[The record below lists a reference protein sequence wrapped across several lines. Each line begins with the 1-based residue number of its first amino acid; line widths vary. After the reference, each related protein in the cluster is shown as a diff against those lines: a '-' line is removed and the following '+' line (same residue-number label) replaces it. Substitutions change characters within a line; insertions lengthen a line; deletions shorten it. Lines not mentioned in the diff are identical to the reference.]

1 MEKWEGKIAVVTGA
15 SSGIGEAIVRDL
27 AKHGL
32 TVIGLARRSEKVE
45 EISREFAKGKVS
57 AIKCDVS
64 ELASI
69 KSAFKEIEQKFSH
82 IHVLI
87 NNAGISM
94 YQKVLDDSDETTE
107 KVNKVID
114 TNLTGL
120 VHCTREGIRLMKK
133 SNDFGIVINVGSIL
147 DSVIPFPNMSSIYT
161 ATKHAVRAFTE
172 TIRQELIV
180 SNIDKIRVAN
190 VSPGVVKTNIGHAGG
205 RENADEFYDKLSHL
219 QSEDISQGIIYMLS
233 TPTTVNVTQIT
244 IKPVGERF

>member
-15 SSGIGEAIVRDL
+15 SSGIGEAIVKDL
-27 AKHGL
+27 AKNGL

-45 EISREFAKGKVS
+45 EISREFPNVS

-69 KSAFKEIEQKFSH
+69 KSAFQEIEQKFSFIH
-82 IHVLI
+82 ILI

-94 YQKVLDDSDETTE
+94 YDKVLDSSDEVTE
-107 KVNKVID
+107 KLNKVID

-120 VHCTREGIRLMKK
+120 VHCTREGVRLMKK
-133 SNDFGIVINVGSIL
+133 SNDYGIVINVGSIL
-147 DSVIPFPNMSSIYT
+147 DTVIPFPNMSSIYS

-205 RENADEFYDKLSHL
+205 RKNADVFYDNLSHL

-233 TPTTVNVTQIT
+233 TPTNVNVTQIT